1 MRSLLVLP
9 TYNEAENIHEVLRRL
24 RAAAPDVHVLVVDDG
39 SPDGT
44 AGMARELADE
54 IGHLEVLERN
64 EKSGL
69 GSAYRAGFRWGL
81 ERGYEAFVEM
91 DADLSHDPA
100 VVPSL
105 LAAVEDGN
113 DLVIG
118 SRYVPGGSI
127 PDWTLLRRAISRG
140 GNLYARIVLGLQVQD
155 ATAGFRAYSAVALR
169 GIDLP
174 SVSADGYGFQV
185 EMAYRVQ
192 QQGGRLA
199 EIPIEFRDRTLG
211 QSKMSSRIVVEAL
224 ILVTWWGI
232 RDLPRRL
239 FGRWRSR
246 SGPGGPGESTSTGR
260 AARD

>member
-9 TYNEAENIHEVLRRL
+9 TYDEAENIAEVLQRL
-24 RAAAPDVHVLVVDDG
+24 RAAAADVHVLVVDDG

-44 AGMARELADE
+44 ARLAREWGERLGGVD
-54 IGHLEVLERN
+54 VLERE

-69 GSAYRAGFRWGL
+69 GSAYRTGFRWGL

-100 VVPSL
+100 VVPAL
-105 LAAVEDGN
+105 LEQVDAGH
-113 DLVIG
+113 DLAIG

-140 GNLYARIVLGLQVQD
+140 GNLYARLMLGLRVQD
-155 ATAGFRAYSAVALR
+155 ATAGFRAYAASALR
-169 GIDLP
+169 RIDLD

-192 QQGGRLA
+192 KNGGSIT

-211 QSKMSSRIVVEAL
+211 HSKMSSRIVVEAL
-224 ILVTWWGI
+224 ILVTWWGL
-232 RDLPRRL
+232 RDLPERL
-239 FGRWRSR
+239 FRRRRSR
-246 SGPGGPGESTSTGR
+246 R

>member
-1 MRSLLVLP
+1 MLP
-9 TYNEAENIHEVLRRL
+9 TYNEAENISEVLHRL
-24 RAAAPDVHVLVVDDG
+24 RAAAPAVHVLVVDDG

-44 AGMARELADE
+44 AGMARDLADE
-54 IGHLEVLERN
+54 IGHLDVLERS

-69 GSAYRAGFRWGL
+69 GSAYRTGFRWGL

-105 LAAVEDGN
+105 LAAIEAGN

-127 PDWTLLRRAISRG
+127 PDWTFLRRAISRG
-140 GNLYARIVLGLQVQD
+140 GNLYARIVLGLRVQD
-155 ATAGFRAYSAVALR
+155 ATAGFRAYSAAALQ
-169 GIDLP
+169 GIDLD
-174 SVSADGYGFQV
+174 SVRADGYGFQV

-192 QQGGRLA
+192 TQGGRLT

-239 FGRWRSR
+239 FGRRR
-246 SGPGGPGESTSTGR
+246 RGERESDEVTTGNPETGK